1 MTSQGHRQLAAR
13 PDRPGS
19 PTSAAPTQPSS
30 DQQVPVMSKPPNT
43 QKLQRHINRG
53 HGHTRSQGNYSS
65 LSDYASQSSSD
76 NITRQI
82 PQNFTLQNQFP
93 DSRSSPISPTN
104 NQYTDLEN
112 SIQHI
117 SNQPIPLQPPPLTH
131 SSSSSSYYRSISPSF
146 VPSRPNSRGVNFS
159 RPSTFYKLEHTEPN
173 AFNSLRQNSQSSS
186 SDDTGSG
193 RVYSP
198 TSSPT
203 KSSLH
208 LVESNQTYPQV
219 KPDDVGHHHTS
230 SFNTSSFNTNTPT
243 QSQPSGTRTP
253 TTPSDFQPLV
263 NLRQNNRTDIS
274 NHMPPGSQNRSFSSD
289 VSFLHCLYQ
298 FAFSNFLA
306 LSTSQLAILYITSSI
321 KINQYP

>member
-13 PDRPGS
+13 RDRPGS
-19 PTSAAPTQPSS
+19 PTPAATTQTSS
-30 DQQVPVMSKPPNT
+30 EQQLPVMSKHPNT
-43 QKLQRHINRG
+43 QKLHRHINRG

-65 LSDYASQSSSD
+65 LSEYASQSSID

-82 PQNFTLQNQFP
+82 PQNFSLQNQFSG
-93 DSRSSPISPTN
+93 SRSSPISPVTN
-104 NQYTDLEN
+104 QHSDLDN
-112 SIQHI
+112 SIQYL

-186 SDDTGSG
+186 SDDAGSA

-198 TSSPT
+198 PASPT

-219 KPDDVGHHHTS
+219 KPDDLGQHHTS
-230 SFNTSSFNTNTPT
+230 SYNTNTPT
-243 QSQPSGTRTP
+243 QSQPSGTRIP
-253 TTPSDFQPLV
+253 TAPSEFQLLANP
-263 NLRQNNRTDIS
+263 RQNIRTDNSI
-274 NHMPPGSQNRSFSSD
+274 NMPPVSQNRSFSSD
-289 VSFLHCLYQ
+289 VSFSHSL
-298 FAFSNFLA
+298 
-306 LSTSQLAILYITSSI
+306 LSLFVLIS
-321 KINQYP
+321 